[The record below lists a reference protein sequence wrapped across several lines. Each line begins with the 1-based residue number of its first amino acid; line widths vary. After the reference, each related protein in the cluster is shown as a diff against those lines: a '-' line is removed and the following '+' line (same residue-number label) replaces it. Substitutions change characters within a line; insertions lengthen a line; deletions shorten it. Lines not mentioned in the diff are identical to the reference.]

1 MKEKYVLGIEF
12 GSTRIKAVLI
22 DRNAQVVASGSHKWT
37 NELVDGMWS
46 YSLDAIINGMRDAY
60 AGVARE
66 YKDKFGEPLT
76 ELAAM
81 GVSAMMHGY
90 MAFDKDEN
98 LLVPFR
104 TWRNTCTERASKEL
118 SELFNFHIPQR
129 WTVAHFYE
137 AILKNEPHVP
147 RVEYIYTLECYVHY
161 MLTGERVTG
170 IGEASGIIPVRGKEY
185 DPEMMRKFNE
195 LIKEKG
201 VDKDFEQLI
210 PRPLVAGECGGYLTE
225 KGARWLDPTGELKPG
240 CVMCPPEGDADTGM
254 VATNCVGAG
263 SASVS
268 AGTSAFVLIGLD
280 KPLTRYY
287 DEVDVLVSPSG
298 VTMAMVQVN
307 NFCSEIDLWAGLFGE
322 VLKLGGSQMSAGEL
336 FEALYGSTVDADAD
350 CGGLLGYNFLSG
362 EHLVNVERGVPL
374 IARSPEGRLTL
385 GNFMKMQIYSA
396 LGTLAMGMEIFEKED
411 VRIRNVYGHGGFFK
425 SGYMPQ
431 SAMSA
436 ALGAPVTVMTNAGEG
451 GAWGIAVLALYAFD
465 GKGSLEDFVGALF
478 EGAEA
483 TTVKASEKEVTDFAA
498 FKERYRRA
506 MEVERLASKLI

>member
-1 MKEKYVLGIEF
+1 
-12 GSTRIKAVLI
+12 
-22 DRNAQVVASGSHKWT
+22 
-37 NELVDGMWS
+37 
-46 YSLDAIINGMRDAY
+46 MRDAY

-225 KGARWLDPTGELKPG
+225 KGARWLDPTGELKPVEG
-240 CVMCPPEGDADTGM
+240 TAFDFRTPKTIGRDINTDCDEINFAGGYDHCFNFVGGETEEPVKRAELYDKVSGRVMSVYTNQPCVQFYTG
-254 VATNCVGAG
+254 
-263 SASVS
+263 
-268 AGTSAFVLIGLD
+268 
-280 KPLTRYY
+280 
-287 DEVDVLVSPSG
+287 
-298 VTMAMVQVN
+298 
-307 NFCSEIDLWAGLFGE
+307 
-322 VLKLGGSQMSAGEL
+322 
-336 FEALYGSTVDADAD
+336 
-350 CGGLLGYNFLSG
+350 NFLKNEKYPFKGGYAQCPQTFLCLETQHMPDSIN
-362 EHLVNVERGVPL
+362 HD
-374 IARSPEGRLTL
+374 
-385 GNFMKMQIYSA
+385 NF
-396 LGTLAMGMEIFEKED
+396 TD
-411 VRIRNVYGHGGFFK
+411 C
-425 SGYMPQ
+425 
-431 SAMSA
+431 
-436 ALGAPVTVMTNAGEG
+436 
-451 GAWGIAVLALYAFD
+451 VLRPDKKYD
-465 GKGSLEDFVGALF
+465 Y
-478 EGAEA
+478 
-483 TTVKASEKEVTDFAA
+483 TTEYRFSVK
-498 FKERYRRA
+498 
-506 MEVERLASKLI
+506 